1 MYTTKRA
8 LIHQHLDG
16 LSACSLKVID
26 CLEASLLAI
35 PLEQYG
41 RLLKT
46 HSASETSFELVVAH
60 LKNMDSAL
68 GDLAECSAPSDSDE
82 YAALVKEAVIVL
94 PHLSI
99 KEGPRVLTFCA
110 RVALGSGSQKYS
122 RILRED
128 SSILLFVKRPS

>member
-1 MYTTKRA
+1 
-8 LIHQHLDG
+8 
-16 LSACSLKVID
+16 
-26 CLEASLLAI
+26 
-35 PLEQYG
+35 
-41 RLLKT
+41 
-46 HSASETSFELVVAH
+46 
-60 LKNMDSAL
+60 MDFAL

-82 YAALVKEAVIVL
+82 HAALVKEAVIVL

-99 KEGPRVLTFCA
+99 KEGPRLLTFCA